1 MHLSIVARKMLKAK
15 SLCVFISGENDMY
28 VNCYAMI
35 MNEQILYYFDFFFSY
50 NNIVLVTGIHTESHT
65 HTHTYLS
72 NLVFLIKYFF
82 FPIFTIKLLGSLFI
96 KYIVH

>member
-50 NNIVLVTGIHTESHT
+50 NNIVLVTGIHTQSHI
-65 HTHTYLS
+65 HTYLS
-72 NLVFLIKYFF
+72 NLVFFYQIVF
-82 FPIFTIKLLGSLFI
+82 FPYF
-96 KYIVH
+96 HD